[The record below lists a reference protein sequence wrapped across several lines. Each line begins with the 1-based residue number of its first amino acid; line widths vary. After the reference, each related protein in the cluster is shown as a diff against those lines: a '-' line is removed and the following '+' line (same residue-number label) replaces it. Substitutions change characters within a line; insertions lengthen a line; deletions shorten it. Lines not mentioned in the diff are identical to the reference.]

1 MKTLNAY
8 FNDIENLEKFI
19 KDNAIEDSSKL
30 LIQVFTHENNSSF
43 IKNITNFFSKNF
55 PLSSLIGST
64 TDGEIKDGLVS
75 TNTTVISFTIF
86 EQITLKTEITNQFD
100 NHFQVGKDIASKIIQ
115 KDTKVIIS
123 FIDGLLGNGE
133 EYIKGIESIDKN
145 IIVAGGLAGDNAKFE
160 NTYVFTK
167 EKIYTKGFVAVSL
180 SSKNL
185 NVNTDYSFNW
195 VPIGQK
201 LKITKSDKNV
211 VYTINDRTALETYAY
226 YLGHDISKNLP
237 YVGIEFPLIVER
249 NGIQIAR
256 AVIAKN
262 DDGSLVF
269 AGNLNVG
276 DEVSFGYGN
285 CNEILD
291 KTQFHIDKI
300 SSKPVESIFI
310 YSCMARR
317 RFMPDKIEHETLI
330 YNDLA
335 PTAGFFTYGEFFSEK
350 DNKELLNQ
358 SMTVLALSESEN
370 INNKKLT
377 VDIKKGASST
387 VQALSHLIYVSTKE
401 LQKKDEIMISQSRN
415 AAMGEML
422 NIVAHQWRQPLSS
435 ISMIANNALADLELD
450 SLDNDSLEQYLKN
463 IQKKALDLSN
473 IINDFKNYFKPSDK
487 KEEILLKKL
496 FDDTKDIINANLENN
511 NIELIIQENDKN
523 IIVTVYKRE
532 LMQVLLNLI
541 NNSKEAFTSKE
552 KLKKAIIISVK
563 ESNQNIIISVCDNAG
578 GIDEKIIDEIFNP
591 YFSTKNELNGTGLG
605 LYMSKIIIEKY
616 MQGTIT
622 AENRKYGACFNIL
635 LRK

>member
-1 MKTLNAY
+1 MKTLNTY
-8 FNDIENLEKFI
+8 FNDIKNLEKFI
-19 KDNAIEDSSKL
+19 TDNLIEDSSKL
-30 LIQVFTHENNSSF
+30 LIQVFTHENNLSF
-43 IKNITNFFSKNF
+43 IENITNYFLENF

-75 TNTTVISFTIF
+75 TNTTVISFTTF
-86 EQITLKTEITNQFD
+86 EQVTLKTEITNQFE
-100 NHFQVGKDIASKIIQ
+100 NHFQVGKSIASKII
-115 KDTKVIIS
+115 KEDTKVIIS

-133 EYIKGIESIDKN
+133 EYIKGIESINKS

-185 NVNTDYSFNW
+185 NITTDYSFNW

-211 VYTINDRTALETYAY
+211 VYTINDRTALETYGY

-256 AVIAKN
+256 AVIGKN
-262 DDGSLVF
+262 DDGSLIF

-291 KTQFHIDKI
+291 KTQYHIDKI
-300 SSKPVESIFI
+300 ASKPVESIFI

-335 PTAGFFTYGEFFSEK
+335 PTTGFFTYGEFFSEK

-358 SMTVLALSESEN
+358 SMTLLALSESEN
-370 INNKKLT
+370 INNKKPTLN
-377 VDIKKGASST
+377 IKKGSSST

-401 LQKKDEIMISQSRN
+401 LQRKDEIMISQSRN

-450 SLDNDSLEQYLKN
+450 SLDNNSLEEYLKS
-463 IQKKALDLSN
+463 IQKQALDLSN
-473 IINDFKNYFKPSDK
+473 IINNFKNYFKPSDK
-487 KEEILLKKL
+487 KEEISLKKL
-496 FDDTKDIINANLENN
+496 FQDIKDITNANLKNN
-511 NIELIIQENDKN
+511 DIELIIQDENDS
-523 IIVTVYKRE
+523 IIFVYKRE
-532 LMQVLLNLI
+532 LIQVLLNFI

-552 KLKKAIIISVK
+552 KEKKAIVISVK
-563 ESNQNIIISVCDNAG
+563 ESKQNIIISICDNAG

-591 YFSTKNELNGTGLG
+591 YFSTKNQLNGTGLG
-605 LYMSKIIIEKY
+605 LYMNKIIIEKY
-616 MQGTIT
+616 MEGIISV
-622 AENRKYGACFNIL
+622 ENRKYGACFNIQL
-635 LRK
+635 KK